1 MANISLKKLL
11 TEAEDFKAKS
21 KETGKLVHFKSKDSY
36 DAALKAGSHED
47 PDTKKDSSKEEP
59 VKGASMFGADYA
71 KNRGGE
77 APKDN
82 VVTSVPKITLPIQKK
97 IQNWTEKEKAFFDRN
112 EGAPGSE
119 LRRSLGQTLKDK
131 AKGALKAIKKGFKHE
146 VEEFKAAGEGVGKF
160 FKGEKLSEHETKAV
174 KAVAFKVVTTAVF
187 GAALGG
193 TAHGAAYFAKHV
205 AMEFIPHVVGETI
218 LKGVGKAAMFADAEG
233 EAETDA
239 NMIKFT
245 ELIANGLEKMEI
257 TPEMMEDMVDSY
269 NEKKANENI
278 MKNISL
284 KSLIEADDFK
294 ARSKETGKLVHF
306 KSKDAYQAA
315 LKAGS
320 HEDPKAGKGK
330 TAKAAAKPNDMFG
343 GDYAKDRGGKVP
355 ASNTTH
361 VSVQPDSQE
370 VKTISKFTSTRE
382 KFIADFI
389 NKHKL
394 DAAALSK
401 FIEKGSLRDR
411 MDVGTAMVGNPGNKY
426 EKELI
431 KKFGASKS
439 EPTAKTASAN
449 MGVDKVVYNTRTKT
463 VGIVRMADERGE
475 TKTDADGNVNTS
487 ELEPYN
493 PTKYPHQKDA
503 KVAPSTKKEVEARG
517 LWNPFAQNEPKN
529 EPTGET
535 PKYDT
540 SGETDYF
547 EEYEQLPDNI
557 KDLMDKHFGSG
568 EDEYDYKE
576 LQSIQKDFE
585 SNGWTFDFGLD
596 AEPFELKPLPQNK
609 ETSKEEPTSK
619 PKEARKGN
627 PSVNKD
633 AKKSAEEFGITPQKL
648 GNDGYKKVMLQAAV
662 EALTDA
668 NFHDE
673 ARELISK
680 IEGKPEWA
688 KRVDYPKM
696 DDPKYKEKMA
706 DIRTNGV
713 DSSEYWRGDDNAHE
727 FGRKVSSA
735 SGWDGV
741 DAADGIA
748 FTLRMNGFHK
758 QADMIQSVFDN
769 KPYMRESSIKLT
781 KMMKK

>member
-218 LKGVGKAAMFADAEG
+218 LKGVGKAAMFADADG

-284 KSLIEADDFK
+284 KGLIEAEDFK

-315 LKAGS
+315 IKAGS

-343 GDYAKDRGGKVP
+343 GDYAKDRGSEPKSDGMETVKSIA
-355 ASNTTH
+355 ASTGLRAQA
-361 VSVQPDSQE
+361 VAGW
-370 VKTISKFTSTRE
+370 
-382 KFIADFI
+382 ADE
-389 NKHKL
+389 NGVN
-394 DAAALSK
+394 LSK
-401 FIEKGSLRDR
+401 VSDALNSKKLKP
-411 MDVGTAMVGNPGNKY
+411 MDFMTAVSGNPGNKY
-426 EKELI
+426 AKDI
-431 KKFGASKS
+431 IAKYSQSSVSKS
-439 EPTAKTASAN
+439 TPAN
-449 MGVDKVVYNTRTKT
+449 MGVDKVVYNTKTKT

-493 PTKYPHQKDA
+493 PMKYPHQKDA

-517 LWNPFAQNEPKN
+517 LWNPFAQDEPK
-529 EPTGET
+529 
-535 PKYDT
+535 
-540 SGETDYF
+540 
-547 EEYEQLPDNI
+547 
-557 KDLMDKHFGSG
+557 KD
-568 EDEYDYKE
+568 
-576 LQSIQKDFE
+576 
-585 SNGWTFDFGLD
+585 
-596 AEPFELKPLPQNK
+596 
-609 ETSKEEPTSK
+609 EPTSK

-627 PSVNKD
+627 PSVNKE
-633 AKKSAEEFGITPQKL
+633 AKKNAEEFGITPQKL

-688 KRVDYPKM
+688 KRVNYPSM

-769 KPYMRESSIKLT
+769 KPYMRESSTKLT